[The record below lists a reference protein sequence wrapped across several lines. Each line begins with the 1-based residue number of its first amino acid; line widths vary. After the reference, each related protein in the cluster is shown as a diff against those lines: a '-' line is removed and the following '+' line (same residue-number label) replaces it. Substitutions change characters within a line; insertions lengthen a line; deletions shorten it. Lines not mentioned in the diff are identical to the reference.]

1 MWGRHGLVIIGL
13 CAGLLVAA
21 SGCAVPQPKGAGL
34 LKRHVEPTT
43 RRGYWLYLPVDY
55 VQADAQ
61 ARKARRWPLVVTF
74 HGMKPFDGAYAQARE
89 WEYEADRYGFI
100 VVAPELK
107 APSIFAQFPVRTV
120 HPWFRSD
127 VKATLAILDDV
138 FRRTE
143 ADPQNVLATSWSSG
157 GYMAHY
163 MLNHYPE
170 RFTCLAV
177 RQSNFSRSVLDP
189 KMCERSKYHPILI
202 VNTENDFAIC
212 RTESRDAIRWYEN
225 HGYKNVWWV
234 VMKRYGHVRTPDVAA
249 SYFAHVAGVKPKYP
263 PNDVLVRRQAIDGN
277 AEGLAFLAGDSSRLV
292 RAPDGAAGARPE
304 PTAGLGPQVRVWR
317 PAPAEPQPAATG
329 DMPGAER
336 RPVAIRV
343 DSPVGLEPLYVIY
356 SAECPPAWYRV
367 ARFTWK
373 LDGRFIGDDSS
384 GQRTILEPG
393 RHELTLEVVAPDG
406 RTYTARTS
414 IHVLRRMSTRAGGR

>member
-1 MWGRHGLVIIGL
+1 MRGRSRSLVIGL
-13 CAGLLVAA
+13 AALLGAAG
-21 SGCAVPQPKGAGL
+21 GCAVPQPKGAGL
-34 LKRHVEPTT
+34 LERRVEPTT
-43 RRGYWLYLPVDY
+43 RRGYWLYLPADY
-55 VQADAQ
+55 VTADETT
-61 ARKARRWPLVVTF
+61 RKTRRWPLVVSF

-127 VKATLAILDDV
+127 VQATLAILDDV
-138 FRRTE
+138 FRRTA
-143 ADPQNVLATSWSSG
+143 ADRQNVLATSWSSG

-163 MLNHYPE
+163 MLNHYPD

-202 VNTENDFAIC
+202 VNTQNDFAIC

-225 HGYKNVWWV
+225 HDYKNVWWV

-249 SYFAHVAGVKPKYP
+249 SYFAHVAGVRPKNP

-277 AEGLAFLAGDSSRLV
+277 ADGLAFLAGNSSPLI
-292 RAPDGAAGARPE
+292 RAPARRLSAAPPVQPPAARPARR
-304 PTAGLGPQVRVWR
+304 PSAAR
-317 PAPAEPQPAATG
+317 PASSTPPA
-329 DMPGAER
+329 R
-336 RPVAIRV
+336 SPVAIRV
-343 DSPVGLEPLYVIY
+343 DSPVGLEPLYVIF
-356 SAECPPAWYRV
+356 SAECPPAWYRL

-373 LDGRFIGDDSS
+373 LDGRFIGEGSS

-393 RHELTLEVVAPDG
+393 RHELTLEVQAPNG
-406 RTYTARTS
+406 RTYTARST
-414 IHVLRRMSTRAGGR
+414 IHVLRRMSTRAGAGRR

>member
-1 MWGRHGLVIIGL
+1 MRHGAYLVIGL
-13 CAGLLVAA
+13 AGLLVVAG
-21 SGCAVPQPKGAGL
+21 GCAVPQPKGAGL
-34 LKRHVEPTT
+34 LKRRLEPTT
-43 RRGYWLYLPVDY
+43 GRGYWLYLPVDY

-61 ARKARRWPLVVTF
+61 ARKARRWPLVVSF
-74 HGMKPFDGAYAQARE
+74 HGMKPFDSAYAQARE
-89 WEYEADRYGFI
+89 WEYEADRYGFV
-100 VVAPELK
+100 VVAPELR

-138 FRRTE
+138 LKRTD

-177 RQSNFSRSVLDP
+177 RQSNFSRAVLDP
-189 KMCERSKYHPILI
+189 KLCERSKYHPILI

-212 RTESRDAIRWYEN
+212 RTESRDAIRWYES

-234 VMKRYGHVRTPDVAA
+234 VMRRYGHVRTPDVAA
-249 SYFAHVAGVKPKYP
+249 SYFAQVAGVQPKFP

-277 AEGLAFLAGDSSRLV
+277 ADGLAFLAGNSSPLI
-292 RAPDGAAGARPE
+292 RP
-304 PTAGLGPQVRVWR
+304 
-317 PAPAEPQPAATG
+317 PAPRGPARAAAAV
-329 DMPGAER
+329 PGLRARAVAKRWAADESR
-336 RPVAIRV
+336 SASRPVAIRV
-343 DSPVGLEPLYVIY
+343 DSPVGLEPLYVVF
-356 SAECPPAWYRV
+356 SAECPPAWYRL

-373 LDGRFIGDDSS
+373 LDGRFIGEGSS
-384 GQRTILEPG
+384 GQRTIVEPG
-393 RHELTLEVVAPDG
+393 RHELTLEVLAPDG
-406 RTYTARTS
+406 RTYTARST
-414 IHVLRRMSTRAGGR
+414 IHVLRRFSSRAAGRSGR